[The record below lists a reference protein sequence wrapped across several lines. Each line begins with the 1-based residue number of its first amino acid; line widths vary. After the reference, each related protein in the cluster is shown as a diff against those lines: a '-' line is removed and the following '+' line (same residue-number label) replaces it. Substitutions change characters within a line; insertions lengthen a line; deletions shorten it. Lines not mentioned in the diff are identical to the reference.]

1 MKHLKYR
8 RDNEVQKCQKCGRYM
23 SGYME
28 HLFGGTRMVWICPCG
43 YSTKQSG
50 TGMTYN
56 NITENTGGISTDRII
71 FHR

>member
-1 MKHLKYR
+1 
-8 RDNEVQKCQKCGRYM
+8 M